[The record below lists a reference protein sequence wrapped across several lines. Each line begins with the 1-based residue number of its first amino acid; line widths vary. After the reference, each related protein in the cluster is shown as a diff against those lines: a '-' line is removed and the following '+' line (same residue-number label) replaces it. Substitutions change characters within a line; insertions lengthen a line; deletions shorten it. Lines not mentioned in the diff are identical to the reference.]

1 MNALSS
7 LSLKEKKILLRVD
20 FNVPLS
26 SDYAVFDDS
35 RIQAAIPTINTIISS
50 GGSVVI
56 MSHLGRPKNGPEE
69 RFSLRHIVSSLEA
82 LAKRDVIFSNDC
94 ISKKSFEKSRALMP
108 GEILLLEN
116 LRFYKEEKGGDEKF
130 AHKLSNHGDIY
141 VNDAFGTAHRNHAS
155 TSVISQFFKQ
165 KASGLLLEK
174 EVKELNK
181 INKECL
187 SPATAIIGGA
197 KVSSKIGVI
206 KNLIKKVDTILIGGG
221 MGYSF
226 LNAIGLQVGAS
237 LVEKNCLKEASQLI
251 EYAKNSNVDLILP
264 IDSKNGISFKNETL
278 INISNVENIGA
289 EEIGMDIG
297 PQSIKFYKKII
308 EKSATIIWNGPMGV
322 FEFKNFS
329 AGTVEIAKSVAKAT
343 DNGAYSI
350 VGGGDSVAAIKKFNL
365 ERKVSYI
372 STGGG
377 AMLEFLEGK
386 KLPGI
391 IALSN

>member
-1 MNALSS
+1 MNVLSS
-7 LSLKEKKILLRVD
+7 LNLKEKKVLLRVD

-26 SDYAVFDDS
+26 SSYTISDDS
-35 RIQAAIPTINTIISS
+35 RIKAAIPTIKTIISS
-50 GGSVVI
+50 GGSVVL

-69 RFSLRHIVSSLEA
+69 KFSLRHIICRLEV
-82 LAKRDVIFSNDC
+82 LIKRNVAFSNDC
-94 ISKKSFEKSRALMP
+94 ISKNSFEKSRTLMP

-116 LRFYKEEKGGDEKF
+116 LRFYKEEKSGDESF
-130 AHKLSNHGDIY
+130 AHKLSKHGDIY
-141 VNDAFGTAHRNHAS
+141 VNDAFGAAHRNHAS
-155 TSVISQFFKQ
+155 TSVISRFFKH

-181 INKECL
+181 INKKCL

-226 LNAIGLQVGAS
+226 LNAMGLPIGAS
-237 LVEKNCLKEASQLI
+237 LVEKNCLKEASKLI
-251 EYAKNSNVDLILP
+251 ESAKNSDVDLILP
-264 IDSKNGISFKNETL
+264 IDSKNGVSFKNETR
-278 INISNVENIGA
+278 IKISNVENIGVK
-289 EEIGMDIG
+289 EIGMDIG
-297 PQSIKFYKKII
+297 PKSIKLYKKII

-391 IALSN
+391 VALSN